1 MAFKLHHIDGC
12 IAVQGCRVVLHGAQM
27 ACARVV
33 LCLTVIHGGKV
44 VVFVL
49 HCMGRNAVGHLCSG
63 IKVQRGVIRH
73 HPAKQGNVCRGGCA
87 QCFLVLFF
95 VCTLFHGQLCQ
106 RLDLCLADEEQG
118 LGAFL
123 IVLDACIVQRL
134 LGQLGSIF
142 FRGKGGDLLFHQL
155 CHLFGALAHI
165 LFVQQA
171 FLYKGL
177 PHGVLPRLRGD
188 PGAGHAAVNGR
199 FGAARIVPVDAAG
212 RHSLQHMKVNIQT
225 LFHKSVLLFLRFGR
239 FVLLVAVEVLPPP
252 QTDVGG
258 QLCQLRGITLQPVQ
272 VNSQLRVIQRDAARS
287 S

>member
-1 MAFKLHHIDGC
+1 
-12 IAVQGCRVVLHGAQM
+12 M

-33 LCLTVIHGGKV
+33 LYLTVIHGGKV

-73 HPAKQGNVCRGGCA
+73 HPAKQGNVCRGVLS
-87 QCFLVLFF
+87 QRLLQSFFVCFLVFNIIGHRQ
-95 VCTLFHGQLCQ
+95 CCQ

-155 CHLFGALAHI
+155 RHLFGALAHI

-177 PHGVLPRLRGD
+177 PHGVLPRLET
-188 PGAGHAAVNGR
+188 GARV
-199 FGAARIVPVDAAG
+199 
-212 RHSLQHMKVNIQT
+212 T
-225 LFHKSVLLFLRFGR
+225 
-239 FVLLVAVEVLPPP
+239 PP
-252 QTDVGG
+252 
-258 QLCQLRGITLQPVQ
+258 
-272 VNSQLRVIQRDAARS
+272 
-287 S
+287 